1 MQPGL
6 KNKIRRYN
14 MKIFKSG
21 QKGFTLIEL
30 LVVIAI
36 LGTLAG
42 VVVLNVIQF
51 VGKGKCE
58 AAKTEYHNI
67 MTAESAAAYSNATKA
82 ADADDVTWEAFI
94 QAPTKFVWVVT
105 PANGSTGA
113 SATCAGCPTVAAD
126 GCVAPLPWTAAD

>member
-1 MQPGL
+1 
-6 KNKIRRYN
+6 
-14 MKIFKSG
+14 MKFMKSG

-51 VGKGKCE
+51 IGSGACE

-67 MTAESAAAYSNATKA
+67 QTAA
-82 ADADDVTWEAFI
+82 
-94 QAPTKFVWVVT
+94 
-105 PANGSTGA
+105 
-113 SATCAGCPTVAAD
+113 VAAGYTAKTNVGVDYADCVPYLLTAPKYNWSTAVTD
-126 GCVAPLPWTAAD
+126 GVVDYTAAGDAGNGDWLTGCTP

>member
-1 MQPGL
+1 
-6 KNKIRRYN
+6 
-14 MKIFKSG
+14 MKFMKSG

-51 VGKGKCE
+51 IGRGACE

-67 MTAESAAAYSNATKA
+67 QTACIAAEYENTASPGAGAVYTDYLQTTGKYDWST
-82 ADADDVTWEAFI
+82 
-94 QAPTKFVWVVT
+94 VVT
-105 PANGSTGA
+105 ANVMAPNTYPADWPAVCT
-113 SATCAGCPTVAAD
+113 P
-126 GCVAPLPWTAAD
+126 